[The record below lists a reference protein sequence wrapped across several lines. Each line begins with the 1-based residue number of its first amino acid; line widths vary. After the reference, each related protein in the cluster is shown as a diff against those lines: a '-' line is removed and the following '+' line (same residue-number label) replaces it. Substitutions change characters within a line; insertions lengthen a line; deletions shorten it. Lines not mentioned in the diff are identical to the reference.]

1 MTEAEVTNLILT
13 IVKPL
18 VENPDDV
25 QVGQKQDDHYVY
37 FELSVS
43 ADDIGRI
50 IGKHGQVAQA
60 IRTIIYGVRLTSS
73 KRVRLNILD

>member
-1 MTEAEVTNLILT
+1 MTEAEVTSLILT

-25 QVGQKQDDHYVY
+25 QIGQKQDDHYVY
-37 FELSVS
+37 FELSVNS
-43 ADDIGRI
+43 DDIGRI

>member
-25 QVGQKQDDHYVY
+25 RVGQKQDDHYVY
-37 FELSVS
+37 FELSVN

-60 IRTIIYGVRLTSS
+60 IRTIIYGVRLASS